1 MAQTGIIMTQ
11 ASFTKIMSY
20 KISKRI
26 REEMHVSF
34 GNFFFPF
41 RHLFDIMFNLFRHFN
56 IWKKIGFDFVYLCNF
71 KKCLK
76 SLPPNCCYGHKWNKQ
91 ITIKKTLIEKNTESR
106 DFWLNPLPHYCELF
120 LWSWP
125 FGWIS
130 NILLVS
136 LTNLYFSVA
145 CLL

>member
-34 GNFFFPF
+34 GNFFFF
-41 RHLFDIMFNLFRHFN
+41 RFDIFLTLCSTYLDTLIFE
-56 IWKKIGFDFVYLCNF
+56 KKLVFVYLCNL

-76 SLPPNCCYGHKWNKQ
+76 SLPPNCYYGHK
-91 ITIKKTLIEKNTESR
+91 
-106 DFWLNPLPHYCELF
+106 
-120 LWSWP
+120 
-125 FGWIS
+125 
-130 NILLVS
+130 
-136 LTNLYFSVA
+136 
-145 CLL
+145 